1 MGTFFEEPGVVAAE
15 RDGDHT
21 IVVHWR
27 NLALGEVV
35 RACCEAQL
43 EQVRNGAR
51 VIIVDTEDARW
62 APPQEIQDW
71 FGDRLFP
78 DLRDA
83 GLAAI
88 ITVVPR
94 SAVARLASSRW
105 KSIGEPFSFG
115 MYEAE
120 SLDDAGELART
131 LTCTRGHVLQ
141 GEGAPAPTLEL

>member
-1 MGTFFEEPGVVAAE
+1 METFFEEPGVVQAE
-15 RDGDHT
+15 LGADRT

-43 EQVRNGAR
+43 EKVREGAR
-51 VIIVDTEDARW
+51 VIVVDTEDARW
-62 APPQEIQDW
+62 APPQEIQEW
-71 FGDRLFP
+71 FGDTLFP

-94 SAVARLASSRW
+94 SAVTRLASSRW
-105 KSIGEPFSFG
+105 KRIGEPFSFA

-120 SLDDAGELART
+120 SLDAATELART
-131 LTCTRGHVLQ
+131 LV
-141 GEGAPAPTLEL
+141 